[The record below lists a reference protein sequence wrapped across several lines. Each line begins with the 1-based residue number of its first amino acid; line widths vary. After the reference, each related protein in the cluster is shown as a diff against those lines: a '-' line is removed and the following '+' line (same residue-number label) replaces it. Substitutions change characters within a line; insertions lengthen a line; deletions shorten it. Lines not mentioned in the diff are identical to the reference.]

1 MPSSF
6 PGMNPYL
13 EDPALWP
20 GVHGRLIVAMSDD
33 KLLRIYADS
42 LSPQLR
48 PKYFVAIEER
58 IYQTTG
64 DDRLLVGIPDVII
77 KNSQT
82 VINPK
87 IPNIAVAGGPVVQP
101 KTVTVP
107 IPETVKERYLE
118 VRKVGTKE
126 VVTAIEVLS
135 PKNKRPGEGR
145 DAYETKRQRVLG
157 SLTHLVEID
166 LLRVG
171 EPMLVFGDG
180 TQNDYRILVSRAE
193 NRPQSDLYAFNLPD
207 VIPSFPLPLRTG
219 DSEPL
224 VDLQSLLVGIY
235 DRASYD
241 LVIDYS
247 QQPVLQ
253 FSEENVVWVDALL
266 RDKGLR

>member
-1 MPSSF
+1 MAYPF

-13 EDPALWP
+13 EDPELWP
-20 GVHGRLIVAMSDD
+20 GVHGRLIVA
-33 KLLRIYADS
+33 IADY

-64 DDRLLVGIPDVII
+64 DDKLLVGIPDVIVQ
-77 KNSQT
+77 NSQAA
-82 VINPK
+82 INPK
-87 IPNIAVAGGPVVQP
+87 IPNLTVAATALQP

-107 IPETVKERYLE
+107 IPEIVKERYLE

-126 VVTAIEVLS
+126 VVTVIEILS
-135 PKNKRPGEGR
+135 PKNKRTGEGR
-145 DAYETKRQRVLG
+145 NAYETKRQRVLG
-157 SLTHLVEID
+157 SSTHLVEID
-166 LLRVG
+166 LLRTG

-180 TQNDYRILVSRAE
+180 TQNDYRILISRAK
-193 NRPQSDLYAFNLPD
+193 NRPQSDLYTFNLPD
-207 VIPSFPLPLRTG
+207 AIPFFPLPLRTG

-224 VDLQSLLVGIY
+224 VDLQSLLAGIY

-247 QQPVLQ
+247 QQPVAQL
-253 FSEENVVWVDALL
+253 SEQNAVWADALL
-266 RDKGLR
+266 REKGLR

>member
-1 MPSSF
+1 MAYPF

-13 EDPALWP
+13 EDPELWP
-20 GVHGRLIVAMSDD
+20 GVHGRLIVA
-33 KLLRIYADS
+33 IADY

-64 DDRLLVGIPDVII
+64 DDKLLVGIPDVIVQ
-77 KNSQT
+77 NSQT
-82 VINPK
+82 AINPK
-87 IPNIAVAGGPVVQP
+87 IPNIAVATPAVQP

-107 IPETVKERYLE
+107 IPEIVKERYLE

-126 VVTAIEVLS
+126 VVTVIEILS
-135 PKNKRPGEGR
+135 PKNKRTGEGR
-145 DAYETKRQRVLG
+145 NAYDNKRQRVLG
-157 SLTHLVEID
+157 SSTHLVEID

-180 TQNDYRILVSRAE
+180 TQNNYRILVSRGE
-193 NRPQSDLYAFNLPD
+193 NRPQSDLYAFNVQD
-207 VIPSFPLPLRTG
+207 VIPSFTLPLQTG
-219 DSEPL
+219 DSEPF
-224 VDLQSLLVGIY
+224 VDLQSLLAGIY

-247 QQPVLQ
+247 QEPVSQL
-253 FSEENVVWVDALL
+253 SEENAVWANALL
-266 RDKGLR
+266 REKGLR